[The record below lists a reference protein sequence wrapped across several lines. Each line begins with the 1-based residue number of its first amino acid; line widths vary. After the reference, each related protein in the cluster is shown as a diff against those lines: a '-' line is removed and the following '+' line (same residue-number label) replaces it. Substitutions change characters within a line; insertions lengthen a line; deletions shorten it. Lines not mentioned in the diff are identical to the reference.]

1 MHASGYEK
9 AVEPQ
14 VHREALAGDYR
25 GAVVDAHVSGT
36 GDHIAI
42 AVVRQTIGTDTE
54 WLRGGS
60 GRWRRLRCGQGRSA
74 SATRSG
80 NGDDRQNCRD
90 GPALHAQPASHRTAM
105 LLRTKIRTMEAVAA
119 RNAKPAHTSRG
130 GCMSRAVIL
139 VMDSGGVG
147 ALPDASA
154 FGDAPGANTIGN
166 TIRALGGLHLPTLDR
181 LGLAA
186 VLTHGNQNQGD
197 RPDARYARLEERSQG
212 KDTITGHWEMM
223 GIVTQVPFPTY
234 PHGFPADVIERF
246 TAIAD
251 GRAPLGN
258 QTASGTEIIQRLG
271 EEHQR
276 TGRPILY
283 TSADSVFQVA
293 CHEQTVPLETLYRW
307 CEAARA
313 MLTPPHNVNRVI
325 ARPFLGEPGRYY
337 RTANRR
343 DYALEPPPMLL
354 DELSAGGVKVHA
366 IGKISDIYCGR
377 GVTSSERTADNLE
390 GMERTR
396 QALARMDHGL
406 IFTNLND
413 FDSKYGHRRDVRGYG
428 RALEQLDAALEGL
441 LADLQE
447 GDRLLITADHG
458 CDPTAPGT
466 DHTREY
472 VPLLDYGRGR
482 GDAGVLEG
490 LGVVGEIVK
499 STLAPGFATL

>member
-1 MHASGYEK
+1 
-9 AVEPQ
+9 
-14 VHREALAGDYR
+14 
-25 GAVVDAHVSGT
+25 
-36 GDHIAI
+36 
-42 AVVRQTIGTDTE
+42 
-54 WLRGGS
+54 
-60 GRWRRLRCGQGRSA
+60 
-74 SATRSG
+74 
-80 NGDDRQNCRD
+80 
-90 GPALHAQPASHRTAM
+90 
-105 LLRTKIRTMEAVAA
+105 
-119 RNAKPAHTSRG
+119 
-130 GCMSRAVIL
+130 MSRVVIL

-147 ALPDASA
+147 ALPDAAA

-166 TIRALGGLHLPTLDR
+166 TIQALGGLQLPTLDG

-186 VLTHGNQNQGD
+186 ILEQGNRGNQGNQAQAK
-197 RPDARYARLEERSQG
+197 ARYGRLRERSQG

-223 GIVTQVPFPTY
+223 GIVTETPFPTY
-234 PHGFPADVIERF
+234 PHGFPSEVVERF
-246 TAIAD
+246 AAIT
-251 GRAPLGN
+251 GKPPLGN
-258 QTASGTEIIQRLG
+258 QAASGTEIIQRLG
-271 EEHQR
+271 QEHQQS
-276 TGRPILY
+276 GRPILY

-293 CHEQTVPLETLYRW
+293 CHEQTVPIERLYAW
-307 CEAARA
+307 CEAARE
-313 MLTPPHNVNRVI
+313 MLVPPHNVNRVI
-325 ARPFLGEPGRYY
+325 ARPFLGAPGNYY

-354 DELSAGGVKVHA
+354 DELAAGGVPVHA

-396 QALARMDHGL
+396 QALARMNHGL

-428 RALEQLDAALEGL
+428 RALEQLDAELRGL
-441 LADLQE
+441 LSGFQK

-472 VPLLDYGRGR
+472 VPLLDYGCEH

-490 LGVVGEIVK
+490 LGTIGEIVRT
-499 STLAPGFATL
+499 TLVSSAAAR